1 MRTAVLLPLLLALA
15 LLAAAPAAAEVHR
28 STGQVVYVP
37 AYSHIYHGIKQ
48 VQPFYLTVTLSI
60 RNTDP
65 KKALVLKSVQYYD
78 TDGKMLREYAPAP
91 IPVGPL
97 ATKEFIIMQFDKEG
111 GSGANFLLTWESG
124 VPVTDPIV
132 EAVMIGTS
140 SNQGI
145 SFLTSGQVVE
155 EKP

>member
-1 MRTAVLLPLLLALA
+1 MRNALKLLLALA
-15 LLAAAPAAAEVHR
+15 LLAALAAPAAADIHR
-28 STGQVVYVP
+28 SRGQVIYVP

-48 VQPFYLTVTLSI
+48 PTPFYLAVTLSI

-65 KKALVLKSVQYYD
+65 KHSLVLTSVQYYD
-78 TDGKMLREYAPAP
+78 TDGKMLRELVPSP
-91 IPVGPL
+91 LTVGPM

-111 GSGANFLLTWESG
+111 GSGANFLLAWEAG
-124 VPVTDPIV
+124 APVTDPIA

-145 SFLTSGQVVE
+145 SFLTDGQVVE